1 MSATDS
7 AKQTTSEIAT
17 FLKAQSPE
25 LKARIEAIEH
35 FMDHPVA
42 KVGGTL
48 VQDQEFTSSFG
59 KLLDSGKGSTLLAY
73 EAVLI
78 LVLWGFRAWRLGKVN
93 TLFAR
98 LLTQAWI
105 AVLYWVLALV
115 VVPSVLLGESYR
127 VVLTHSARALL
138 RQILS

>member
-7 AKQTTSEIAT
+7 AKQTTSEITT

-25 LKARIEAIEH
+25 LKAKIEAIEH

-48 VQDQEFTSSFG
+48 VQDQEF
-59 KLLDSGKGSTLLAY
+59 
-73 EAVLI
+73 
-78 LVLWGFRAWRLGKVN
+78 
-93 TLFAR
+93 
-98 LLTQAWI
+98 QACI